1 MQSSIMLFLNQNIS
15 EIRCPSCFFYI
26 SIELNNNNILY
37 YCENCGNKE
46 MPLNEFNE
54 IIKKNNIKSCN
65 SCCKNNEIKEM
76 LYSKKYQSFL
86 CKKCFIELKD
96 KNEINSEEYINVNE
110 LGKYCLKHKGKIN
123 QFFCTDCNIHICE
136 ECKRDHKSHDIKSI
150 KTEVKYQKKIDEMN
164 DMLIKEEKSLEE
176 EKNIYEKLLSN
187 MSKKFEKEIK
197 NRTDI
202 LKLKKIIFDCFSTN
216 YQNYSAYQNIINVV
230 DDKKISETKID
241 LDSID
246 KLINNISLNNEINN
260 NNSINNLEE
269 ENRSNSKYSSFSVI
283 KQSKKKAINNLSLED
298 NKSNIYLNKSNINN
312 KRVCT
317 LDKSIFGL
325 ATPVKL
331 NSFGKNKRQEYKNS
345 INIIN
350 QEMLNKNVETIP
362 SNMSLNDNN
371 SKENN
376 QILTKLSN
384 SIINMIYLEKNRI
397 LVSIFSQ
404 GNNLL
409 LIQIKQEN
417 NINDNKPLSLDI
429 LEYYNIHQKQIN
441 HIEMGDDEYILSCSD
456 NKLVKFKIK
465 NNKIIYDFTNFLEND
480 NSYITCFSFEKQNIL
495 ALNNQ
500 NINYYKKH
508 ENGVY
513 TKIFLPK
520 INGFRPFYMEK
531 LSNNYILLIGQ
542 NDNLNDSFSETNKD
556 KIYLKFF
563 QFKKNELIK
572 CFEKEFMVNQKE
584 KEKEKIF
591 AKEIFENYAIVSLPN
606 NGFIILDYLKN
617 KTLYEYPCEY
627 IISMKI
633 DKFNEDNVFCY
644 TVETKENEGKNI
656 EEMFLKKYLIQKS
669 MFKRNKIEFSVSE
682 KSNINLPHENR
693 INDIVL
699 INDNNN
705 IKDQNKKTLVLL
717 GDNEGN
723 ILYNYC

>member
-136 ECKRDHKSHDIKSI
+136 ECKKDHKSHDIKSI

-298 NKSNIYLNKSNINN
+298 NKSNIFLNKSNINN

-409 LIQIKQEN
+409 LIQIKQDN

-542 NDNLNDSFSETNKD
+542 NDSMNDSFSETNKD

-584 KEKEKIF
+584 KEKIF
-591 AKEIFENYAIVSLPN
+591 AKEIFENYAIVSLPS

-682 KSNINLPHENR
+682 KVNINLPHENR

>member
-1 MQSSIMLFLNQNIS
+1 
-15 EIRCPSCFFYI
+15 
-26 SIELNNNNILY
+26 
-37 YCENCGNKE
+37 
-46 MPLNEFNE
+46 
-54 IIKKNNIKSCN
+54 
-65 SCCKNNEIKEM
+65 
-76 LYSKKYQSFL
+76 
-86 CKKCFIELKD
+86 
-96 KNEINSEEYINVNE
+96 
-110 LGKYCLKHKGKIN
+110 
-123 QFFCTDCNIHICE
+123 
-136 ECKRDHKSHDIKSI
+136 
-150 KTEVKYQKKIDEMN
+150 
-164 DMLIKEEKSLEE
+164 
-176 EKNIYEKLLSN
+176 
-187 MSKKFEKEIK
+187 
-197 NRTDI
+197 
-202 LKLKKIIFDCFSTN
+202 
-216 YQNYSAYQNIINVV
+216 
-230 DDKKISETKID
+230 
-241 LDSID
+241 
-246 KLINNISLNNEINN
+246 
-260 NNSINNLEE
+260 
-269 ENRSNSKYSSFSVI
+269 
-283 KQSKKKAINNLSLED
+283 
-298 NKSNIYLNKSNINN
+298 
-312 KRVCT
+312 
-317 LDKSIFGL
+317 
-325 ATPVKL
+325 
-331 NSFGKNKRQEYKNS
+331 
-345 INIIN
+345 
-350 QEMLNKNVETIP
+350 
-362 SNMSLNDNN
+362 
-371 SKENN
+371 
-376 QILTKLSN
+376 
-384 SIINMIYLEKNRI
+384 
-397 LVSIFSQ
+397 
-404 GNNLL
+404 

-417 NINDNKPLSLDI
+417 NINDNKSLSFDI

-520 INGFRPFYMEK
+520 INGFKPFYMEK

-542 NDNLNDSFSETNKD
+542 NDNLNDSISETNKD

-572 CFEKEFMVNQKE
+572 CFEKEFNVNQ

-591 AKEIFENYAIVSLPN
+591 AKEIFENYAIVSLPS

-633 DKFNEDNVFCY
+633 DKFNEENVFCY
-644 TVETKENEGKNI
+644 TVETKDNEEKII
-656 EEMFLKKYLIQKS
+656 EEMYLKKYLIQKS

-699 INDNNN
+699 IYDSA
-705 IKDQNKKTLVLL
+705 KDHNKKTLVLL